1 MDFSRQFV
9 VITGGTRG
17 IGRALAE
24 AFHAAGAQV
33 VVTGTSPVPP
43 TPPTRLVG
51 EYQPLDLTDAGSTER
66 FCSYLASQD
75 RVDVLVNNAGINIIK
90 ALEELTPDEFD
101 RVARVSYHGPFH
113 LSRAVAPV
121 MRRQGGG
128 RIVNLSSIWSVA
140 TKAKRTA
147 YSAAKTGLVGLTR
160 AMAVELAPAR
170 ILVNALSPGFTLTE
184 LTARSLSAEE
194 QTAIAAQIPLQRMA
208 QPEEIAKA
216 ALFLASHHNTYMT
229 GQNLV
234 VDGGFTL
241 V

>member
-1 MDFSRQFV
+1 MEFSQQTV

-17 IGRALAE
+17 IGRAFAE

-33 VVTGTSPVPP
+33 LVTGTGSVPP
-43 TPPTRLVG
+43 ADLIG
-51 EYQPLDLTDAGSTER
+51 EYQQLDLTDSSSTER
-66 FCSYLASQD
+66 FSHYLAD
-75 RVDVLVNNAGINIIK
+75 RPRVDVLINNAGINIIK
-90 ALEELTPDEFD
+90 SLEELTPEEFD

-128 RIVNLSSIWSVA
+128 RIINLASIWSVA
-140 TKAKRTA
+140 TKAKRSA

-160 AMAVELAPAR
+160 ALAVELAPAG

-184 LTARSLSAEE
+184 LTARSLKPEE
-194 QTAIAAQIPLQRMA
+194 MTVLAAQIPLQRMA
-208 QPEEIAKA
+208 QPTEIAA
-216 ALFLASHHNTYMT
+216 VALFLASRRNTYLT

>member
-1 MDFSRQFV
+1 MDFSQQVV

-17 IGRALAE
+17 IGRALAM
-24 AFHAAGAQV
+24 AFHKAGAHV
-33 VVTGTSPVPP
+33 LVTGTGP
-43 TPPTRLVG
+43 TTPSDLIG
-51 EYQPLDLTDAGSTER
+51 EYQQLDLAEPGSTER
-66 FCSYLASQD
+66 FCHLLAD
-75 RVDVLVNNAGINIIK
+75 RPRLDVLINNAGINIIK
-90 ALEELTPDEFD
+90 SLQDLTPEEFD

-121 MRRQGGG
+121 MARHGGG
-128 RIVNLSSIWSVA
+128 RIVNLASIWSVA

-160 AMAVELAPAR
+160 ALAVELAPVG

-184 LTARSLSAEE
+184 LTARSLRPEE
-194 QTAIAAQIPLQRMA
+194 MASLTAQIPLQRMA
-208 QPEEIAKA
+208 QPAEIAEVA
-216 ALFLASHHNTYMT
+216 MFLASRRNTYLT

-234 VDGGFTL
+234 VDGGFTI

>member
-1 MDFSRQFV
+1 MEFSQQTV

-17 IGRALAE
+17 IGRAFAE

-33 VVTGTSPVPP
+33 VVTGTGPVPP
-43 TPPTRLVG
+43 ADLIG

-66 FCSYLASQD
+66 FCRHLASRD
-75 RVDVLVNNAGINIIK
+75 RVDVLINNAGINIIK
-90 ALEELTPDEFD
+90 SLEELTPEEFD
-101 RVARVSYHGPFH
+101 RVARVSYHGPFR
-113 LSRAVAPV
+113 LSQAVAPV

-128 RIVNLSSIWSVA
+128 RIINLASIWSVA
-140 TKAKRTA
+140 TKAKRSA

-160 AMAVELAPAR
+160 ALAVELAPAG

-184 LTARSLSAEE
+184 LTARSLKPEE
-194 QTAIAAQIPLQRMA
+194 QTALTAQIPLQRMA
-208 QPEEIAKA
+208 QPAEIAA
-216 ALFLASHHNTYMT
+216 VALFLASRRNTYLT